1 MIYSLNG
8 KLIYK
13 DNAVAVIECGGVG
26 YKCNVSLKTAALL
39 PNVGSEVFLYTY
51 MKVSEDD
58 VSLFGFK
65 TVEEH
70 DIFKLLLSVS
80 GAGAIKVMSIL
91 SDYTPDQIYLFIAS
105 GDSKSLSAPKGIG
118 AKLAS
123 KIVLELKDK
132 IGGISSNKQ
141 EILQVSAATAEGSP
155 TKDAIEALTSLGF
168 SYSEASVA
176 VSKCDASL
184 STDEIIKKA
193 LASLSRRL

>member
-13 DNAVAVIECGGVG
+13 DNAAAIIECAGVG
-26 YKCNVSLKTAALL
+26 YRCSVSLKTAAVL
-39 PNVGSEVFLYTY
+39 PQVGAEVFLYTY

-65 TVEEH
+65 TKEEH
-70 DIFKLLLSVS
+70 DAFKLLLSVS
-80 GAGAIKVMSIL
+80 GAGAVKVMSIL

-105 GDSKSLSAPKGIG
+105 GDAKSLSTPKGIG
-118 AKLAS
+118 SKLAS

-132 IGGISSNKQ
+132 IGGVALKSD
-141 EILQVSAATAEGSP
+141 EVLQVSAVSAEGTP

-176 VSKCDASL
+176 VSKCDTSL

-193 LASLSRRL
+193 LASLSRR